1 MQDKAK
7 LFLLIVGWHF
17 HGLHLEHPFSLKTSD
32 MYDGQKISPAV
43 ETAGLN
49 VMVLIKDLKI
59 LFILNCITLIYFCNR
74 F

>member
-1 MQDKAK
+1 
-7 LFLLIVGWHF
+7 
-17 HGLHLEHPFSLKTSD
+17 